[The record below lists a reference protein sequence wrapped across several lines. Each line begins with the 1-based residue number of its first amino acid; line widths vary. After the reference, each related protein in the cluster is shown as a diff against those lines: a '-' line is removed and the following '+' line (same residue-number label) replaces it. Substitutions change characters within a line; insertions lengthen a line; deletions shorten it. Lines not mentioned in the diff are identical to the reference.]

1 MEATLKELEQQ
12 DLDRRTRA
20 AKYESMKNE
29 IYRHERMITAL
40 EGKRAEVAPSMD
52 ILAKMLAL
60 AESLAPGVLTSRGGL
75 FISAGFELRT
85 LLTDLISKAHA
96 DAAAK
101 VKKCDDALV
110 STKRELAK
118 AQARFKEFQQ
128 S

>member
-1 MEATLKELEQQ
+1 METLKELNAQE
-12 DLDRRTRA
+12 LDRQTRA
-20 AKYESMKNE
+20 AKYESITRD
-29 IYRHERMITAL
+29 IYSHERMITAL

-52 ILAKMLAL
+52 ILAKMLGL
-60 AESLAPGVLTSRGGL
+60 AEHLAPNVLTSRGGL

-101 VKKCDDALV
+101 VKKCDDALA
-110 STKRELAK
+110 STRRELGK
-118 AQARFKEFQQ
+118 AQARLKEFQ